1 MEIDRRSQKQLLEFI
16 QKDEYEFGDISREV
30 EDRRKQWMKDI
41 LGEEAADRY
50 EFGDLT
56 KNAVS
61 SFTGKEDYEF
71 GDVTKKVLGNLF
83 GKRKRGGD
91 GN

>member
-1 MEIDRRSQKQLLEFI
+1 MNLLNIVCIINFPI
-16 QKDEYEFGDISREV
+16 LFDIV
-30 EDRRKQWMKDI
+30 K
-41 LGEEAADRY
+41 
-50 EFGDLT
+50 
-56 KNAVS
+56 
-61 SFTGKEDYEF
+61 F